1 MKRDEGRNRDRIG
14 RLMEAGVADGVF
26 PGGVALWGD
35 RERVVGEVTAG
46 RLRILPPPPGPPVT
60 PDTLF
65 DLASLTK
72 PLATG
77 ALVLLAV
84 SEGRLDLSRTVGQ
97 YLPEAAGCFAGEAPL
112 RELLSHSSGLCAWA
126 PLYDRIDPALS
137 REARKSE
144 LLRLILAL
152 PPAAPWGG
160 KSIYS
165 DFGFMLLGWILE
177 RVWEE
182 PLEQLYRERI
192 ARPLGVAS
200 ADFLSPDSPL
210 REAVLNGRLP
220 VASTE
225 TDPASGEP
233 FTGVVHD
240 EHARLL
246 GGVSGHAGLFGSAL
260 AVWVLARPWLG
271 GGFFSESWLAEFRSR
286 QPGLEWALGWDTPTP
301 GSSSGH
307 HMTPGGAIG
316 HLGYAGTS
324 LWIDWKRERVVVLLT
339 NRVHPVRTNN
349 RIREF
354 RPILHDAIMEGFG
367 PEAGGEN
374 QDGIEALPS

>member
-1 MKRDEGRNRDRIG
+1 MDEDQGRDRVR
-14 RLMEAGVADGVF
+14 RLMETGVSEGVF

-35 RERVVGEVTAG
+35 RERVRGEVAAG
-46 RLRILPPPPGPPVT
+46 RLRTLPPPPGPPVT
-60 PDTLF
+60 PETLY

-84 SEGRLDLSRTVGQ
+84 SEGRLELSGTVSQ
-97 YLPEAAGCFAGEAPL
+97 ILPETEGSFAGEATL

-126 PLYDRIDPALS
+126 PLYDRIDPSLS
-137 REARKSE
+137 REARKRE
-144 LLRLILAL
+144 LLRLILEL
-152 PPAAPWGG
+152 PPAGPRGA
-160 KSIYS
+160 KSVYS
-165 DFGFMLLGWILE
+165 DFGFILLGWILE
-177 RVWEE
+177 RVWEA
-182 PLEQLYRERI
+182 PLDRLYRERV
-192 ARPLGVAS
+192 ARPLGIAA
-200 ADFLSPDSPL
+200 ADFLSPDAPL
-210 REAVLNGRLP
+210 SEAVRRGRAP

-225 TDPASGEP
+225 IDPETGNP

-246 GGVSGHAGLFGSAL
+246 AGVSGHAGLFGSAR
-260 AVWVLARPWLG
+260 AVWELARPWLG
-271 GGFFSESWLAEFRSR
+271 GGFFPDPLLSAFRSR

-307 HMTPGGAIG
+307 LMTPGGAIG

-324 LWIDWKRERVVVLLT
+324 LWIDWKKERIVVLLT
-339 NRVHPVRTNN
+339 NRVHPVRTDN

-354 RPILHDAIMEGFG
+354 RPVLHDAIMEGFG
-367 PEAGGEN
+367 QEPGKALQGEA
-374 QDGIEALPS
+374 EALPS

>member
-1 MKRDEGRNRDRIG
+1 MDEKQGQDRVR
-14 RLMEAGVADGVF
+14 RLMETGVSEGIF

-35 RERVVGEVTAG
+35 RERIRGEVVAG
-46 RLRILPPPPGPPVT
+46 RLRTLPPPPGPPVT
-60 PDTLF
+60 PETLY

-84 SEGRLDLSRTVGQ
+84 SEGRLDLSGRVSDI
-97 YLPEAAGCFAGEAPL
+97 LPETAGRFAGNATL

-126 PLYDRIDPALS
+126 PLYDRIDPSLS
-137 REARKSE
+137 REARREE
-144 LLRLILAL
+144 LLRQILDL
-152 PPAAPWGG
+152 PPAGPRGA
-160 KSIYS
+160 KSVYS

-177 RVWEE
+177 RVWGA
-182 PLEQLYRERI
+182 PLDRLYRERV
-192 ARPLGVAS
+192 ARPLGVSS

-210 REAVLNGRLP
+210 SGAVRKGGVP

-225 TDPASGEP
+225 IDPLTGEP

-240 EHARLL
+240 EHARFL
-246 GGVSGHAGLFGSAL
+246 GGVSGHAGLFGSARS
-260 AVWVLARPWLG
+260 VWELARPWLG
-271 GGFFSESWLAEFRSR
+271 GGFFPASLLSEFRSR

-307 HMTPGGAIG
+307 LMTPGGAIG

-324 LWIDWKRERVVVLLT
+324 LWIDWKRERIVVLLT
-339 NRVHPVRTNN
+339 NRVHPVRTDN

-354 RPILHDAIMEGFG
+354 RPVLHDAIMEGFG
-367 PEAGGEN
+367 EGPGEEH
-374 QDGIEALPS
+374 QEGAEALPS